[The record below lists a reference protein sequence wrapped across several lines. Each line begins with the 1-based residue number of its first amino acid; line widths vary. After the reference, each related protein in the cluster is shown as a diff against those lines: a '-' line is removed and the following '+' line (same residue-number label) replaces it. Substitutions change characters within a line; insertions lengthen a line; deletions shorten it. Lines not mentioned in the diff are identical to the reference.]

1 MINMSFLDP
10 QSAVLWTRCYELPFT
25 WKATHPFTLP
35 LSIGPGPIILHE
47 EDGSPLVGRLRPLVN
62 LERRCEQVRKIL
74 PCRCSSLRQ
83 PRWRHGTLVCLKAH
97 NMTFGFKNNIKA
109 TEESWW
115 IQQPLVTTVSGKV
128 ISTSHSLV
136 NILERTYQLNDKQ
149 KGRRTCLK
157 PQTRRKT
164 SLFPFSWQ
172 GQPASPSQQVG
183 LPWTCQGRWHLLAG
197 LISLAWNK
205 NKILISII
213 HRFFWQSFANLSDHG
228 YIFEFYLFGM
238 PFVKPPSYKGYQAFP
253 APFSSPS
260 KRATTFHTTHYQGLP
275 CDPIQHAAAI
285 VNDLHLYCHQGF

>member
-10 QSAVLWTRCYELPFT
+10 QLWAPFHM
-25 WKATHPFTLP
+25 KSNPP
-35 LSIGPGPIILHE
+35 
-47 EDGSPLVGRLRPLVN
+47 LRPPTFHWPRSHYTARGRRFPSCWPTSTSCQSG
-62 LERRCEQVRKIL
+62 RRCEQVRKIL

-83 PRWRHGTLVCLKAH
+83 PSWRHGTLVCLKAH
-97 NMTFGFKNNIKA
+97 TKTFGFKNNFKA

-157 PQTRRKT
+157 PQTWRKT

-172 GQPASPSQQVG
+172 GQPVSPSQRVG

-197 LISLAWNK
+197 LISLAWN
-205 NKILISII
+205 
-213 HRFFWQSFANLSDHG
+213 
-228 YIFEFYLFGM
+228 
-238 PFVKPPSYKGYQAFP
+238 
-253 APFSSPS
+253 
-260 KRATTFHTTHYQGLP
+260 
-275 CDPIQHAAAI
+275 
-285 VNDLHLYCHQGF
+285 